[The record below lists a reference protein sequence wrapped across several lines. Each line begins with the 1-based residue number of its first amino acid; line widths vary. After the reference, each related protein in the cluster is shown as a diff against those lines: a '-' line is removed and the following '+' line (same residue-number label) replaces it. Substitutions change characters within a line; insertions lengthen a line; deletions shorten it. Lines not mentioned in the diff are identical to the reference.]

1 MQDLNALKRCRR
13 RIAARLA
20 LEVTAFGAVAF
31 VTVISAVWAKES
43 RRAPLLAAVDFMSGP
58 ASAKAAPAPMM
69 AAAEAGVLATV
80 RAEVIPEP
88 VVVEAEPVVEAKPE
102 PKLHPVGTRFYDGRP
117 IRAVKTIMMTVT
129 AYSPD
134 ERSCGASADGI
145 TASTKSVWT
154 NGMRMV
160 AADTRVLPMHS
171 LITVP
176 GYGDD
181 EVVPV
186 LDRGG
191 KIKGK
196 RLDVLYATHEVA
208 MQWGVKRLPI
218 TVWEYAD

>member
-31 VTVISAVWAKES
+31 VTVVSAIWAKES
-43 RRAPLLAAVDFMSGP
+43 RRAPLLAAVDFVSAP
-58 ASAKAAPAPMM
+58 ASAQAAPAPVA
-69 AAAEAGVLATV
+69 AAAEAGVLATI
-80 RAEVIPEP
+80 RPEVAPVEVEPEQ
-88 VVVEAEPVVEAKPE
+88 VVEAKPE
-102 PKLHPVGTRFYDGRP
+102 PKLHPIGTRFYDGRP
-117 IRAVKTIMMTVT
+117 IRPVKTIMMTVT